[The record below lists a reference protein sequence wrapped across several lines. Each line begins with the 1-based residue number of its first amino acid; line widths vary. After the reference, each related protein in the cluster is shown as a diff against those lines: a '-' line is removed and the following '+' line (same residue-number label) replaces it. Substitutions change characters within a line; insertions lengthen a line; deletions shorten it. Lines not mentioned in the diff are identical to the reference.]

1 LNNPFS
7 KRLAFIL
14 VATAVLSVSLV
25 VFVRMYIDFERY
37 ETKISLDAN
46 QRAKRMASI
55 IAPSIWEL
63 YKKSVERKFSKE
75 YSSSVLDSEL
85 ESSNIDAILILGR
98 FGHFY
103 MGKYKDKNN
112 KILSYQSLEDFEQ
125 SNTRLPLSYPIKN
138 NGMTIGS
145 IELILNPEPFKNEL
159 SDLVRIN
166 IIQIF
171 ILISIFLLLTYY
183 GIKLSLLKPMQ
194 RIALTSKTIDI
205 LNEGII
211 YMDKDFK
218 IIELNNTA
226 KNILQLDRE
235 SLIGEDGLD
244 FFQVSSFE
252 NREYIKENKAL
263 KLDTNLRIPTLIDQ
277 TFSTNILELKN
288 IEGEFLNYVLKF
300 ENVTERI
307 ELIEEMIM
315 AKELAEVANKRK
327 SAFLANMSH
336 EIRSPLNSIIGF
348 SNILNEE
355 QEHTSEDL
363 KYAKSAI
370 KIASGNLMNVVNS
383 IIDFSKIEAGEIVL
397 EKDYFDLSLIMKEL
411 YILFS
416 NQAKEKQIS
425 FTLGASPQ
433 GRIFLG
439 DKTRITQILT
449 NLLSNAL
456 KFSPSGKVHFE
467 YRVEDMEGDYKS
479 IQISVLDN
487 GLGIT
492 KKQMKHIFEPFKQA
506 DESTTRRF
514 GGTGLG
520 LSISRKLAQ
529 LLEGDLVHTDNPE
542 GGSIFTL
549 DLKMKQI
556 EALNL
561 DNLGS
566 LFEDNEKNLLKKNN
580 EGIFKILAVD
590 DQEMNLKLIKMYFR
604 KYEFVK
610 IDYGYNGKEAFDMFQ
625 KNTYDLILLDMHMP
639 ILDGQESLKL
649 IREYERKQKLV
660 QTVVFIV
667 SANTVQENID
677 EFIKLGADKYIFK
690 PINFN
695 LLKDEINSYKIKN
708 FQL

>member
-1 LNNPFS
+1 MNSPFS
-7 KRLAFIL
+7 KRLTFIL
-14 VATAVLSVSLV
+14 VTTAVLSVSFV

-37 ETKISLDAN
+37 ENKISLDAN
-46 QRAKRMASI
+46 QRAKRIASI
-55 IAPSIWEL
+55 ISPSIWEI

-85 ESSNIDAILILGR
+85 ASSNIDAIVILGR

-103 MGKYKDKNN
+103 MGKYKDKQN
-112 KILSYQSLEDFEQ
+112 KIIPYKSLDDFEKLN
-125 SNTRLPLSYPIKN
+125 SRLPLSYPIKN
-138 NGMTIGS
+138 KGMTIGS
-145 IELILNPEPFKNEL
+145 IELILNPKPFKNEL
-159 SDLVRIN
+159 SDLVQIN

-171 ILISIFLLLTYY
+171 ILISIFLFLTYY
-183 GIKLSLLKPMQ
+183 GIRFSLLKPMQ

-244 FFQVSSFE
+244 FFQISSFE

-263 KLDTNLRIPTLIDQ
+263 KLDTHLRIPTLIDQ
-277 TFSTNILELKN
+277 TFLTNILELN
-288 IEGEFLNYVLKF
+288 NLDGEFLNYVLKF

-307 ELIEEMIM
+307 ELIEETII

-348 SNILNEE
+348 SNIINEE
-355 QEHTSEDL
+355 QGHTYEDL

-383 IIDFSKIEAGEIVL
+383 IIDFSKVEAGEIVL
-397 EKDYFDLSLIMKEL
+397 EKDYFDLSLIMREL

-416 NQAKEKQIS
+416 NQAKVKEIT
-425 FTLGASPQ
+425 FTQGQSPN
-433 GRIFLG
+433 GTIFHG

-456 KFSPSGKVHFE
+456 KFSPNGKVHFE
-467 YRVEDMEGDYKS
+467 YKVSDVEGDLKTV
-479 IQISVLDN
+479 QIRVKDN

-492 KKQMKHIFEPFKQA
+492 KKQLEHIFEPFKQA

-520 LSISRKLAQ
+520 LSISKKLAQ
-529 LLEGDLVHTDNPE
+529 LLEGDLVHSDNPE

-549 DLKMKQI
+549 ELKMKQI
-556 EALNL
+556 ETLNL
-561 DNLGS
+561 SNLI
-566 LFEDNEKNLLKKNN
+566 EDNEKNLLNQQN
-580 EGIFKILAVD
+580 GESFKILAVD

-604 KYEFVK
+604 KYEFVE
-610 IDYGYNGKEAFDMFQ
+610 IDYAYNGKEAFDMFQ
-625 KNTYDLILLDMHMP
+625 EKKYDLVLLDMHMP
-639 ILDGQESLKL
+639 ILDGQECLKL
-649 IREYERKQKLV
+649 VRDYEKTLKLNP
-660 QTVVFIV
+660 TVVFIV
-667 SANTVQENID
+667 SANTVQDNID
-677 EFIKLGADKYIFK
+677 EFVKLGANKYIFK

-695 LLKDEINSYKIKN
+695 LLKDEINNYNIKN
-708 FQL
+708 FKL